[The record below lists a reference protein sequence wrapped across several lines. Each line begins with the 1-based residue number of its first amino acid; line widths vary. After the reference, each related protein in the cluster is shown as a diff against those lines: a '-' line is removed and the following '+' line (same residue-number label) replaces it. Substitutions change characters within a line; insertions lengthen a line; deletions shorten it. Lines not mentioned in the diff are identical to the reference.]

1 MSDTP
6 ELTFDE
12 LLAKVAEVK
21 GMPASLAK
29 RSAEGRAKKSGES
42 VEDILKEW
50 AGLKAPAE
58 SDDGQQT
65 SDNGTEDPEPTTDD
79 EAEDESDEPSE
90 LEAWTAEFAERLG
103 ADGFIVEFDTPRI
116 LVDRDKWVDTIVA
129 AYEELPFF
137 SWLSAIDWS
146 KDVEVGESVED
157 PDALEE
163 RFEVLCRLSSVE
175 NADAAT
181 FVATLPKDD
190 ATIGS
195 VAPHI
200 GGASWHEREA
210 HDMFGIDFAG
220 HGHLA
225 PIYLPDD
232 FIGNPLLKSYPLISR
247 EVKPWPGDV
256 DVEALPSSDDEGS
269 DA

>member
-6 ELTFDE
+6 DLPLDE

-21 GMPASLAK
+21 GMPASLAQ

-50 AGLKAPAE
+50 AGLAPPAQE
-58 SDDGQQT
+58 DTGHETSDTSTDDG
-65 SDNGTEDPEPTTDD
+65 EPTPDD
-79 EAEDESDEPSE
+79 GEEEHGSSE
-90 LEAWTAEFAERLG
+90 LEMWTSEFADRLG
-103 ADGFIVEFDTPRI
+103 ADGYVVEFDTPRI
-116 LVDRDKWVDTIVA
+116 LVDREKWVDTVLT

-146 KDVEVGESVED
+146 KDVEVGEQVED
-157 PDALEE
+157 PDALDE
-163 RFEVLCRLSSVE
+163 RFEVMCRLSSVE
-175 NADAAT
+175 NADAIT
-181 FVATLPKDD
+181 LVATLPKDD
-190 ATIGS
+190 ATI
-195 VAPHI
+195 ATLTEHI

-210 HDMFGIDFAG
+210 HDMFGIVFEG
-220 HGHLA
+220 HPYLA

-232 FIGNPLLKSYPLISR
+232 FIGHPLLKSYPLISR

-256 DVEALPSSDDEGS
+256 DVEDLPPSDDEGG